1 MVYAWAES
9 DFSGRDLVLL
19 GGGLFLL
26 VKSVLEIHQAL
37 EGRGPSDPRRRS
49 CAAASRRSSCRSRLI
64 DIVFSLDSV
73 FTAVGLAR
81 ELPSWWRRS
90 SWRSSS

>member
-1 MVYAWAES
+1 MAVT
-9 DFSGRDLVLL
+9 GRDLVLFV
-19 GGGLFLL
+19 GGLFLL
-26 VKSVLEIHQAL
+26 VKSVLEIHQAM
-37 EGRGPSDPRRRS
+37 EGRGTRDPSRAQLLGSFTAMIVRIG
-49 CAAASRRSSCRSRLI
+49 LI

-90 SWRSSS
+90 SWPSSS